1 MPKRHLSYSDV
12 EETSENSSAE
22 SEDAR
27 KPING
32 GKNPAGAVSE
42 YEKQRLSRI
51 AENRA
56 RMEALGL
63 PKIASSLMGS
73 GPNAK
78 KKKEQKKGK
87 AKVLE
92 DDEDYRPD
100 EDHEGPSS
108 SGSREEEAMEEDDDD
123 DFVTVKTKS
132 GSRGKKNKSSK
143 SKKVLSRSTLSN
155 DDCIDDDEALKHAI
169 SLSLQGSD
177 VKNADVTGRKGN
189 PQIQEDTGRRK
200 RKNSFASRLQMTE
213 DELILH
219 FFQFDEKCD
228 GGISIADIQ
237 RLATTHDFMW
247 NKEELADMIHCF
259 DSDGDGK
266 LSLEEFRKI
275 VVRCNMIKEPE
286 QS

>member
-1 MPKRHLSYSDV
+1 MPKRRLSDSDV

-22 SEDAR
+22 SEDAG

-42 YEKQRLSRI
+42 YEKRRLSRI

-100 EDHEGPSS
+100 EDQEGPSS

-132 GSRGKKNKSSK
+132 GSRGKK
-143 SKKVLSRSTLSN
+143 
-155 DDCIDDDEALKHAI
+155 AI
-169 SLSLQGSD
+169 SLSLQGSH
-177 VKNADVTGRKGN
+177 VKNANVTGRKGN

-228 GGISIADIQ
+228 GGISIADVQ